1 MIILGIHDGHN
12 SGATIVKN
20 GQIIASVLE
29 ERLTRKKNES
39 GFPHK
44 SIISC
49 LKICSIKKSD
59 INKVVYA
66 SNFMHDAKY
75 LKNPLGWYKVG
86 FKEQIEDAKKPKLY
100 EKIIFIQRRKERIE
114 KVVKLLKISKNEVS
128 FLDHHLCHVA
138 ASYYCSHFPKNK
150 KVLAISCDG
159 SGDNLSGSVY
169 VCKNKDL
176 KRIAYTNRS
185 ASLGKIYSRVTAL
198 LGFKPWEHEY
208 KIMGMAPY
216 GNYKICK
223 SLKEKV
229 FDKLISVDKKNLKF
243 VLKTKLSMNYCY
255 KHLAENLQ
263 GERIDN
269 ISGALQLFTEETLS
283 KLVEAAVNKTNISTV
298 ILSGGVFMNV
308 KANHIISKNKKIKK
322 LFVMPSCGDE
332 SLSIGAALHLYHQ
345 NNLKNKLEESELKHL
360 YLGNEFS
367 KENEIKEIKKIKQ
380 KNKFRVV
387 NKNLNS
393 EAAKLLSKGKVL
405 ARCCGRSEWGARSL
419 GNRSILARGDN
430 YNMVNQINHKI
441 KNRDFWMPFAPIIMD
456 RFKKRYLIDKKNF
469 TNPAFMTM
477 TYDSNKKYFDEIIC
491 GSHTKDKTIRA
502 QVLKKSSNPKL
513 YDLFDKYLKKT
524 KLGCMIN
531 TSFNLHGYPLVD
543 SPKDA
548 IYVFLNSEI
557 DALLFNN
564 FLLIKK

>member
-12 SGATIVKN
+12 SGATVVKD
-20 GQIIASVLE
+20 GKILASVLE

-39 GFPHK
+39 GFPKK
-44 SIISC
+44 SIITC
-49 LKICSIKKSD
+49 LKICAIKKSD
-59 INKVVYA
+59 LDKVVYA
-66 SNFMHDAKY
+66 SNFMHDSKY
-75 LKNPLGWYKVG
+75 LKNPLDWYKVG
-86 FKEQIEDAKKPKLY
+86 MKEQIEDLKKPKLY
-100 EKIIFIQRRKERIE
+100 EKIIFTQRKKERIAE
-114 KVVKLLKISKNEVS
+114 VEKLLGISKNYIS

-138 ASYYCSHFPKNK
+138 ASYYCSDFPKNK
-150 KVLAISCDG
+150 KILAISSDG

-169 VCKNKDL
+169 ICKNNNL
-176 KRIAYTNRS
+176 SRIAFTNRA

-216 GNYKICK
+216 ANSKMGK

-229 FDKLISVDKKNLKF
+229 FEKLISVDKKSLRLI
-243 VLKTKLSMNYCY
+243 LKTKLSMNYCY
-255 KHLAENLQ
+255 KYLAENLQ

-269 ISGALQLFTEETLS
+269 ISGALQLFTEEILQN
-283 KLVEAAVNKTNISTV
+283 LVVAAVKRTKISSV
-298 ILSGGVFMNV
+298 LLSGGVFMNV
-308 KANHIISKNKKIKK
+308 KANHVISKNKIIKK

-332 SLSIGAALHLYHQ
+332 SLSIGAALYLYHQ
-345 NNLKNKLEESELKHL
+345 NSSKKEYTHSVLKNL
-360 YLGNEFS
+360 YLGSEFNKDS
-367 KENEIKEIKKIKQ
+367 ELNALKKIKQ
-380 KNKFRVV
+380 KNKFKIIY
-387 NKNLNS
+387 KNLNS
-393 EAAKLLSKGKVL
+393 EAASLLAKGKVV

-441 KNRDFWMPFAPIIMD
+441 KNRDFWMPFAPIIQD
-456 RFKKRYLIDKKNF
+456 KFKKRYLIDKKNF
-469 TNPAFMTM
+469 KDPSFMTM
-477 TYDSNKKYFDEIIC
+477 TYDSNNKYFNEIIC

-502 QVLKKSSNPKL
+502 QVLKEKSNPKL
-513 YDLFDKYLKKT
+513 YDLFNKYVKKT

-543 SPKDA
+543 SPSDA
-548 IYVFLNSEI
+548 VYVFLNSEI

-564 FLLIKK
+564 YLIVKK

>member
-208 KIMGMAPY
+208 KIGH
-216 GNYKICK
+216 GT
-223 SLKEKV
+223 LW
-229 FDKLISVDKKNLKF
+229 KL
-243 VLKTKLSMNYCY
+243 
-255 KHLAENLQ
+255 
-263 GERIDN
+263 
-269 ISGALQLFTEETLS
+269 
-283 KLVEAAVNKTNISTV
+283 
-298 ILSGGVFMNV
+298 
-308 KANHIISKNKKIKK
+308 
-322 LFVMPSCGDE
+322 
-332 SLSIGAALHLYHQ
+332 
-345 NNLKNKLEESELKHL
+345 
-360 YLGNEFS
+360 
-367 KENEIKEIKKIKQ
+367 
-380 KNKFRVV
+380 
-387 NKNLNS
+387 
-393 EAAKLLSKGKVL
+393 
-405 ARCCGRSEWGARSL
+405 
-419 GNRSILARGDN
+419 
-430 YNMVNQINHKI
+430 
-441 KNRDFWMPFAPIIMD
+441 
-456 RFKKRYLIDKKNF
+456 
-469 TNPAFMTM
+469 
-477 TYDSNKKYFDEIIC
+477 
-491 GSHTKDKTIRA
+491 
-502 QVLKKSSNPKL
+502 
-513 YDLFDKYLKKT
+513 
-524 KLGCMIN
+524 
-531 TSFNLHGYPLVD
+531 
-543 SPKDA
+543 
-548 IYVFLNSEI
+548 
-557 DALLFNN
+557 
-564 FLLIKK
+564 

>member
-1 MIILGIHDGHN
+1 M
-12 SGATIVKN
+12 
-20 GQIIASVLE
+20 
-29 ERLTRKKNES
+29 
-39 GFPHK
+39 
-44 SIISC
+44 
-49 LKICSIKKSD
+49 
-59 INKVVYA
+59 
-66 SNFMHDAKY
+66 
-75 LKNPLGWYKVG
+75 
-86 FKEQIEDAKKPKLY
+86 
-100 EKIIFIQRRKERIE
+100 
-114 KVVKLLKISKNEVS
+114 S

-345 NNLKNKLEESELKHL
+345 NDIKNKLEESELKHL

-456 RFKKRYLIDKKNF
+456 RFKKGI
-469 TNPAFMTM
+469 
-477 TYDSNKKYFDEIIC
+477 
-491 GSHTKDKTIRA
+491 
-502 QVLKKSSNPKL
+502 
-513 YDLFDKYLKKT
+513 
-524 KLGCMIN
+524 
-531 TSFNLHGYPLVD
+531 
-543 SPKDA
+543 
-548 IYVFLNSEI
+548 
-557 DALLFNN
+557 
-564 FLLIKK
+564 

>member
-1 MIILGIHDGHN
+1 
-12 SGATIVKN
+12 
-20 GQIIASVLE
+20 
-29 ERLTRKKNES
+29 
-39 GFPHK
+39 
-44 SIISC
+44 
-49 LKICSIKKSD
+49 
-59 INKVVYA
+59 
-66 SNFMHDAKY
+66 MHDAKY

-263 GERIDN
+263 GERIDT
-269 ISGALQLFTEETLS
+269 ISGALQMFTEEILS
-283 KLVEAAVNKTNISTV
+283 KLVAAAVKKTKISSV
-298 ILSGGVFMNV
+298 VLSGGVFMNV

-502 QVLKKSSNPKL
+502 QVLKKVLTQS
-513 YDLFDKYLKKT
+513 
-524 KLGCMIN
+524 CMI
-531 TSFNLHGYPLVD
+531 Y
-543 SPKDA
+543 
-548 IYVFLNSEI
+548 
-557 DALLFNN
+557 
-564 FLLIKK
+564 LINI